1 MKYILIPSIIATS
14 QKELETRLKKIPS
27 RTLVQLDVMDGLFVP
42 HTSLEFE
49 FSLPSRIHEAH
60 LMVQN
65 PEAWLVHNHAKISSI
80 IVHYESRVHMH
91 NMIKLAKKYK
101 KKIGIALNPES
112 NTEDIR
118 QYLKHIDKVLIMTV
132 HPGKY
137 GSAFIP
143 STLHKINFLRSIA
156 PKIDIEVDG
165 GVTPAT
171 LRACK
176 EAGANQFVV
185 GSFLQKSASPLKAWK
200 ELQKE
205 I

>member
-1 MKYILIPSIIATS
+1 MKYALIPSIIATS
-14 QKELETRLKKIPS
+14 QKELEARLKKIPS

-49 FSLPSRIHEAH
+49 FNLPSHMYEAH

-65 PEAWLVHNHAKISSI
+65 PEAWLVHNHAKISSVI
-80 IVHYESRVHMH
+80 AHYESRVHMH
-91 NMIKLAKKYK
+91 NIIKLAKKYK

-112 NTEDIR
+112 ETEDIR

-137 GSAFIP
+137 GSAFVP
-143 STLHKINFLRSIA
+143 ATLHKINFLRTLA

-165 GVTPAT
+165 GIVPAT
-171 LRACK
+171 LKACK

-185 GSFLQKSASPLKAWK
+185 GSFLQKAPNSLKAWK